1 MCVRVHLQAEGHPI
15 ANDPC
20 YGAVERTST
29 DDSTQSRSESSTDV
43 SIWLHALYH
52 GGEGWAFRSALP
64 DWANY
69 DSVSG
74 VILQVLRA
82 GDAAASGL

>member
-1 MCVRVHLQAEGHPI
+1 VCVRVHLQAEGHPI

-64 DWANY
+64 AWAN
-69 DSVSG
+69 SHRVSG
-74 VILQVLRA
+74 VILQVLRS
-82 GDAAASGL
+82 GEAAASGL